1 MIELAAFGAGLGAV
15 ALFLYGVVG
24 YWRATRGK
32 AARRIRTRVE
42 ALTTG
47 VSQNPDQP
55 SLIKDTG
62 AARRAWLERLLAV
75 MPRAESLKHLLA
87 QAGLSWTPETFWSGT
102 ALAFLIGFAITFLF
116 TNWSIALLP
125 GGACAFL
132 PFAYARYQRTK
143 RMHLFEAQFPEML
156 DLISRALRAGHAFG
170 SGLKVAAEEGPEPL
184 ASEFKF
190 ATEEINL
197 GLSAPQAL
205 LNLADRVPLGDFRFF
220 VTAVLIQRE
229 TGGNLTEILGNISSI
244 IRARLRLF
252 ANIRVLS
259 AEGRISAWILIALPF
274 VCAGLISVMN
284 PGYLNV
290 LFVDPMGLKILV
302 GGAVMMTL
310 GVFWIRKTVRIRV

>member
-1 MIELAAFGAGLGAV
+1 MIDFVAFAAGLSAV
-15 ALFLYGVVG
+15 ALFLYGMLG

-32 AARRIRTRVE
+32 GARRIRMRVE

-47 VSQNPDQP
+47 SQNPDQP
-55 SLIKDTG
+55 SLIKNTG
-62 AARRAWLERLLAV
+62 AARRVWLERLLAT
-75 MPRAESLKHLLA
+75 MPRAESLKRLLA
-87 QAGLSWTPETFWSGT
+87 QAGLSWTVETFCT
-102 ALAFLIGFAITFLF
+102 ATAVAFAIGFAITF
-116 TNWSIALLP
+116 ALTTWVVGLLA
-125 GGACAFL
+125 GAICAFL
-132 PFAYARYQRTK
+132 PFGYVRRQRNK
-143 RMHLFEAQFPEML
+143 RMRLFETQFPETL

-184 ASEFKF
+184 AAEFRF

-205 LNLADRVPLGDFRFF
+205 LNLADRVPLPDFRFF

-244 IRARLRLF
+244 IRERLKLF

-259 AEGRISAWILIALPF
+259 AEGRMSAWILIALPF
-274 VCAGLISVMN
+274 ICAGLISFMN

-290 LFVDPMGLKILV
+290 LFVDPLGVNILG
-302 GGAVMMTL
+302 GGAFMMIAGIL
-310 GVFWIRKTVRIRV
+310 WIRRTVRIRV